1 MFINLKLLGIA
12 SVSVAAAAKLPLP
25 AQREIDFTRDVQP
38 LFQKHCIECHGAEK
52 QDGGYRLDNKRIAFE
67 GGDSHAP
74 NIVHG
79 KSAESPLIQFVA
91 GMDEEMRMPSEGKPL
106 TVEEIAVL
114 RGWIDQGAE
123 WPDSASTKVEAA
135 GDWWSLRPLA
145 PVAVPTVAGAVHP
158 VDAFVRVRLAQE
170 GLAPSPEADRRT
182 LVRRAYFDLHG
193 LPPSP
198 EEVDAFVRDT
208 DPRAWDILVNRLLD
222 SPRYGERW
230 ARHWLD
236 VAHYGDTHGYDK
248 DQPRPHAWPYRDYVI
263 RAFNEDR
270 PYASFVQ
277 EQIAGDV
284 LFPGSRD
291 GIEALGF
298 LAAGPWD
305 MIGHSELAESK
316 IDGKIARHLDRDD
329 MVASTIGTFASLT
342 VHCAQCHD
350 HKFDPITA
358 EDYYSLQ
365 AVFAA
370 IDRTDRSYDADPV
383 VASRRKEL
391 AARKSALDGE
401 LAAALAVAEE
411 RAGLPIKELDVKLAA
426 LQQEREGQAAAF
438 GWHGE
443 ISLEQDSVQWV
454 QVDLGGEQPLGKV
467 WFHPSRDDF
476 NGIYDG
482 FGFPVRF
489 RVEASADAE
498 FRRDVALLLDH
509 TAADFPNPGIR
520 PVVVEG
526 KGSSARYLRI
536 TAVRLAPR
544 QNDYN
549 FALSEVR
556 VFDSSERLLTAT
568 EVTSLNSVEVPPRW
582 SRANLIDGY
591 YPGKSEEI
599 GALKRQR
606 EELLREVSGDEG
618 MARWERLKR
627 EGAAVE
633 AEIRALPEMKKAYVG
648 SVHHGAGNFIGTGPA
663 GGKPRTIRLLSRGDV
678 TRPVREVGSGAIPAV
693 AHAQGRFELSAE
705 ATEGERRAA
714 LANWLADP
722 ANPLTWRSIVNR
734 VWQYHF
740 GRAIADS
747 PNDFGRMGQPPSHPE
762 LLDWLA
768 LEFRAGGGSIKSLHR
783 TIMTSETYR
792 QRSDTPAG
800 AAASTDSENVLLWR
814 MNRRKLEAEVM
825 RDSLIAV
832 AGKLDLTMGGPGF
845 QDFVIE
851 RPEHS
856 PHYQYHLADADNPAF
871 HRRAIYRFIVRSKPQ
886 PWLTTLD
893 CADPSMAVDKRNT
906 SVSPLQALV
915 QMNNQLVLV
924 MSRHF
929 AGRLDQAGASLEER
943 INLAY
948 RIVFQREA
956 GAEERAA
963 LAAHAERHG
972 LVSACR
978 VILNLNEFNFAD

>member
-1 MFINLKLLGIA
+1 VNWQCFVVVGLLVPGSA
-12 SVSVAAAAKLPLP
+12 VAAT
-25 AQREIDFTRDVQP
+25 IDFTRDVQP

-52 QDGGYRLDNKRIAFE
+52 QEGGYRLDNKRVAFE

-74 NIVHG
+74 NIVPG
-79 KSAESPLIQFVA
+79 KSAESPLIRFVA

-106 TVEEIAVL
+106 TAEEVGVL
-114 RGWIDQGAE
+114 RAWIDQGGE
-123 WPDSASTKVEAA
+123 WPDSASTEEEAG
-135 GDWWSLRPLA
+135 GDWWSLRPLV
-145 PVAVPTVAGAVHP
+145 PVAVPAVAGAVHP
-158 VDAFVRVRLAQE
+158 VDAFVRVRLAAE
-170 GLAPSPEADRRT
+170 GLKPSPEADRRT
-182 LVRRAYFDLHG
+182 LARRAYFDLHG

-198 EEVDAFVRDT
+198 EEVDAFVLDP
-208 DPRAWDILVNRLLD
+208 DPRAWERLIDRLLD

-236 VAHYGDTHGYDK
+236 VVHYGDTHGYDK

-270 PYASFVQ
+270 PYARFVR

-284 LFPGSRD
+284 LFPGTRD

-305 MIGHSELAESK
+305 MIGHSEVAEGK

-350 HKFDPITA
+350 HKFDPISA

-370 IDRTDRSYDADPV
+370 IDRTDRSYDADPA

-391 AARKSALDGE
+391 VDRKVALDSE
-401 LAAALAVAEE
+401 FASVLAAAEA
-411 RAGLPIKELDVKLAA
+411 RAGAPLGVLDEKLAA
-426 LQQEREGQAAAF
+426 LHQERDGRAAAF
-438 GWHGE
+438 GWHGA
-443 ISLEQDSVQWV
+443 ISPDQDTAQWV
-454 QVDLGGEQPLGKV
+454 QIDLGSEQPLGKAV
-467 WFHPSRDDF
+467 LHPCRDDF
-476 NGIYDG
+476 NGIGEG

-489 RVEASADAE
+489 RVEAAADAE
-498 FRRDVALLLDH
+498 FSRDVPLLFDH
-509 TAADFPNPGIR
+509 TATDFPNPGIE

-526 KGSSARYLRI
+526 KGRRARYLRI

-544 QNDYN
+544 QNDHN

-556 VFDSSERLLTAT
+556 VFDPAERHLPATA
-568 EVTSLNSVEVPPRW
+568 VTSSDSVEAPPRW

-591 YPGKSEEI
+591 YPGKSDEI
-599 GALKRQR
+599 GALERQR
-606 EELLREVSGDEG
+606 ETLLREASGDEG
-618 MARWERLKR
+618 MARRERLAR
-627 EGAAVE
+627 ESAAVE
-633 AEIRALPEMKKAYVG
+633 AEIRALPEMRKTYVG
-648 SVHHGAGNFIGTGPA
+648 AVHHGAGNFIGTGAA
-663 GGKPRTIRLLSRGDV
+663 GGKPRTIHLLARGDV
-678 TRPVREVGSGAIPAV
+678 TAPVREVGPGAIPAV
-693 AHAQGRFELSAE
+693 THAPGRFELPAG
-705 ATEGERRAA
+705 AGEGERRAA

-722 ANPLTWRSIVNR
+722 ANPLTWRSLVNR

-768 LEFRAGGGSIKSLHR
+768 LEFRDGGGAIKALHR
-783 TIMTSETYR
+783 TIMTSATYR

-800 AAASTDSENVLLWR
+800 AAVSTDSENWLLWR

-856 PHYQYHLADADNPAF
+856 PHYQYHLADADNRAF

-893 CADPSMAVDKRNT
+893 CADPSMAVEKRNA
-906 SVSPLQALV
+906 SVSPLQALA

-929 AGRLDQAGASLEER
+929 AERLDQAGGSMEER
-943 INLAY
+943 IDLAY
-948 RIVFQREA
+948 RIAFQREA
-956 GAEERAA
+956 GVEERAA
-963 LAAHAERHG
+963 LAGHAERHG
-972 LVSACR
+972 LASACR

>member
-1 MFINLKLLGIA
+1 M
-12 SVSVAAAAKLPLP
+12 SWRCYVAMALPGAAGA
-25 AQREIDFTRDVQP
+25 IDFTRDVQP
-38 LFQKHCIECHGAEK
+38 LFQRHCVECHGPEK
-52 QDGGYRLDNKRIAFE
+52 QEGGYRLDVKRVALE

-74 NIVHG
+74 NIVPG
-79 KSAESPLIQFVA
+79 KSGESPLIRFVT
-91 GMDEEMRMPSEGKPL
+91 GLDEEMRMPSEGKPL
-106 TVEEIAVL
+106 VPEEIAVL
-114 RGWIDQGAE
+114 REWIDQGAE
-123 WPDSASTKVEAA
+123 WPDSTSAVSEVK
-135 GDWWSLRPLA
+135 GDWWSLRPLV
-145 PVAVPTVAGAVHP
+145 PVAVPVVAGASHP
-158 VDAFVRVRLAQE
+158 VDAFVRARILAE

-182 LVRRAYFDLHG
+182 LARRAYFDLHG

-198 EEVDAFVRDT
+198 EEVDAFVNDP
-208 DPRAWDILVNRLLD
+208 DPRAWEKLVDRLLD

-230 ARHWLD
+230 GRHWLD
-236 VAHYGDTHGYDK
+236 VARYGDTHGYDK

-270 PYASFVQ
+270 PYGRFVR

-284 LFPGSRD
+284 LFPGERD

-305 MIGHSELAESK
+305 MIGHSEVAEGK

-370 IDRTDRSYDADPV
+370 IDRTDRSYDADAA
-383 VASRRKEL
+383 VAGRRKEL
-391 AARKSALDGE
+391 ALRKAAVDAE
-401 LAAALAVAEE
+401 LAANISTAEA
-411 RAGLPIKELDVKLAA
+411 RAGEPLKVLDGKLVALRKGRDELS
-426 LQQEREGQAAAF
+426 AAF
-438 GWHGE
+438 GWHGA
-443 ISLEQDSVQWV
+443 ISPNQDSVQWV
-454 QVDLGGEQPLGKV
+454 QVDLGSEQPLGRAV
-467 WFHPSRDDF
+467 IHPCRDDF
-476 NGIYDG
+476 NGIGDG
-482 FGFPVRF
+482 FGFPLRF
-489 RVEASADAE
+489 RVEAAADAE
-498 FRRDVALLLDH
+498 FTRDVTRLLDH
-509 TAADFPNPGIR
+509 TAADFPNPGVQ

-526 KGSSARYLRI
+526 KGRAARYLRI
-536 TAVRLAPR
+536 TAVRLMPR
-544 QNDYN
+544 QNDFN

-556 VFDSSERLLTAT
+556 LFDPAGRSLTASA
-568 EVTSLNSVEVPPRW
+568 VTSSDSVEAPPRW

-591 YPGKSEEI
+591 YPGKSDEI
-599 GALKRQR
+599 AALERQR
-606 EELLREVSGDEG
+606 EVMLREVLGDKG
-618 MARWERLKR
+618 MAERERLAR
-627 EGAAVE
+627 ERVSVK
-633 AEIRALPEMKKAYVG
+633 AEILALPEMKKAYVG
-648 SVHHGAGNFIGTGPA
+648 SVHHGAGNFIGTGST
-663 GGKPRTIRLLSRGDV
+663 GGKPRTIHLLPRGDV
-678 TRPVREVGSGAIPAV
+678 TRPGREVGPGATLAV
-693 AHAQGRFELSAE
+693 SHASGRFELPAGAAE
-705 ATEGERRAA
+705 GDRRAA
-714 LANWLADP
+714 LADWLADP
-722 ANPLTWRSIVNR
+722 SNPLTWRSIVNR

-768 LEFRAGGGSIKSLHR
+768 LEFRDGGGSMKALHR
-783 TIMTSETYR
+783 TIMTSATYR

-800 AAASTDSENVLLWR
+800 AAASVDSENQLLWR
-814 MNRRKLEAEVM
+814 MNRRKLEAEAL

-871 HRRAIYRFIVRSKPQ
+871 HRRAVYRFIVRSKPQ
-886 PWLTTLD
+886 PWLATLD
-893 CADPSMAVDKRNT
+893 CADPSMAVEKRNA
-906 SVSPLQALV
+906 SVSPLQALA

-929 AGRLDQAGASLEER
+929 AGRLDQAGGSIEER
-943 INLAY
+943 IGLAY
-948 RIVFQREA
+948 RIAFQREA

-963 LAAHAERHG
+963 LAAHAQRHG
-972 LVSACR
+972 LASACR
-978 VILNLNEFNFAD
+978 VIFNLNEFNFAD

>member
-1 MFINLKLLGIA
+1 MNWRRFAAAGLLGA
-12 SVSVAAAAKLPLP
+12 GNTAAGTI
-25 AQREIDFTRDVQP
+25 EFTRDVQP
-38 LFQKHCIECHGAEK
+38 LFQKHCVECHGPEK
-52 QDGGYRLDNKRIAFE
+52 QEGGYRLDIKRVALE

-74 NIVHG
+74 NIVPG
-79 KSAESPLIQFVA
+79 KSAESPLIRFVT

-106 TVEEIAVL
+106 AAEEIAVL
-114 RGWIDQGAE
+114 REWIDQGAE
-123 WPDSASTKVEAA
+123 WPDSASAA
-135 GDWWSLRPLA
+135 PEVKGDWWSLRPLV
-145 PVAVPTVAGAVHP
+145 PVAVPVVAGAAHP
-158 VDAFVRVRLAQE
+158 VDAFIRARLAVE

-182 LVRRAYFDLHG
+182 LARRAYFDLHG

-198 EEVDAFVRDT
+198 EEVDAFVHDP
-208 DPRAWDILVNRLLD
+208 DPRAWEKLVDRLLD

-230 ARHWLD
+230 GRHWLD

-263 RAFNEDR
+263 RAFNEGR
-270 PYASFVQ
+270 PYGRFVR

-284 LFPGSRD
+284 LFPGERD

-305 MIGHSELAESK
+305 MIGHSEVAEDK
-316 IDGKIARHLDRDD
+316 IDGRIARHLDRDD

-370 IDRTDRSYDADPV
+370 IDRTDRNYDIDPEV
-383 VASRRKEL
+383 GRHRQDLE
-391 AARKSALDGE
+391 ARKAAVELEIAATDSRAGAPLMELDGKI
-401 LAAALAVAEE
+401 AAL
-411 RAGLPIKELDVKLAA
+411 RQGNHDFS
-426 LQQEREGQAAAF
+426 AAF
-438 GWHGE
+438 GWHGA
-443 ISLEQDSVQWV
+443 ISPNQDSVQWV
-454 QVDLGGEQPLGKV
+454 QVDLGAEREVGKV
-467 WFHPSRDDF
+467 VLHPCRDDF
-476 NGIYDG
+476 NGIGDG
-482 FGFPVRF
+482 FGFPLRF
-489 RVEASADAE
+489 RVEAAADAE
-498 FRRDVALLLDH
+498 FTRDVALLLDH
-509 TAADFPNPGIR
+509 TTADFPNPGIQ

-526 KGSSARYLRI
+526 KGRAARYLRI

-544 QNDYN
+544 QNDFN

-556 VFDSSERLLTAT
+556 VFEPGDRSLTAT
-568 EVTSLNSVEVPPRW
+568 AVASSDSVEAPPRW

-591 YPGKSEEI
+591 YPGKSDEI
-599 GALKRQR
+599 GALERRR
-606 EELLREVSGDEG
+606 ELLLRESLGDEG
-618 MARWERLKR
+618 MAGR
-627 EGAAVE
+627 ELLLRENAEVE
-633 AEIRALPEMKKAYVG
+633 AGIEALPEMKKIYVG
-648 SVHHGAGNFIGTGPA
+648 SVHHGAGNFIGTGSA
-663 GGKPRTIRLLSRGDV
+663 GGKPRAIHLLPRGDV
-678 TRPVREVGSGAIPAV
+678 TRPGREVGPGAILAV
-693 AHAQGRFELSAE
+693 AHAPGRFELPAGAS
-705 ATEGERRAA
+705 EGERRAA

-768 LEFRAGGGSIKSLHR
+768 LEFRDGGGSIKALHR
-783 TIMTSETYR
+783 RIMTSETYR
-792 QRSDTPAG
+792 QRSDTVAG
-800 AAASTDSENVLLWR
+800 AAASIDSENRLLWR
-814 MNRRKLEAEVM
+814 MNRRKLEAEAL

-832 AGKLDLTMGGPGF
+832 AGKLDFTMGGPGF

-856 PHYQYHLADADNPAF
+856 PHYQYHLADAANPAF

-893 CADPSMAVDKRNT
+893 CADPSMAVEKRNA
-906 SVSPLQALV
+906 SVSPLQALA

-929 AGRLDQAGASLEER
+929 AERLDQAGGSLEER
-943 INLAY
+943 IGLAY
-948 RIVFQREA
+948 RIAFQREA
-956 GAEERAA
+956 GPEERAA
-963 LAAHAERHG
+963 LAGHAERHG
-972 LVSACR
+972 VASACR
-978 VILNLNEFNFAD
+978 VIFNLNEFNFAD

>member
-1 MFINLKLLGIA
+1 MSWRCLVVIA
-12 SVSVAAAAKLPLP
+12 LPGAAAAGT
-25 AQREIDFTRDVQP
+25 IDFTRDVQP
-38 LFQKHCIECHGAEK
+38 LFQKHCVECHGPEK
-52 QDGGYRLDNKRIAFE
+52 QEGGYRLDIKRVALE
-67 GGDSHAP
+67 GGDRHAP
-74 NIVHG
+74 NIVAG
-79 KSAESPLIQFVA
+79 KSGESPLIRFVT
-91 GMDEEMRMPSEGKPL
+91 GLDEEIRMPSEGKPL
-106 TVEEIAVL
+106 AAEEIAVL
-114 RGWIDQGAE
+114 RAWIDQGAI
-123 WPDSASTKVEAA
+123 WPDSASAKVEAA
-135 GDWWSLRPLA
+135 GDWWSLRPLV
-145 PVAVPTVAGAVHP
+145 PVAVPLVAGASHP
-158 VDAFVRVRLAQE
+158 VDAFVRARLAAE

-182 LVRRAYFDLHG
+182 LARRAYFDLHG

-198 EEVDAFVRDT
+198 EEVDAFVNDP
-208 DPRAWDILVNRLLD
+208 DPRAWEKLVDRLLD

-230 ARHWLD
+230 GRHWLD

-270 PYASFVQ
+270 AYGRFVR

-284 LFPGSRD
+284 LYPGSRD

-305 MIGHSELAESK
+305 MIGHSEVAEGK

-370 IDRTDRSYDADPV
+370 IDRTDRSYDADPG
-383 VASRRKEL
+383 VAGRRKEL
-391 AARKSALDGE
+391 AVRKAALDLE
-401 LAAALAVAEE
+401 LAASVAAAET
-411 RAGLPIKELDVKLAA
+411 RAGAPLGELDKKLAA
-426 LQQEREGQAAAF
+426 LRQEREGRSAAF
-438 GWHGE
+438 GWHGA
-443 ISLEQDSVQWV
+443 ISPNQDYVQWV
-454 QVDLGGEQPLGKV
+454 QVDLGSEQSLGKV
-467 WFHPSRDDF
+467 VIHPCRDDF
-476 NGIYDG
+476 NGIGDG
-482 FGFPVRF
+482 FGFPLRF
-489 RVEASADAE
+489 RVEAATDAE
-498 FRRDVALLLDH
+498 FTRDVALLLDH
-509 TAADFPNPGIR
+509 TAADFPNPGIQ

-526 KGSSARYLRI
+526 NGRAARYLRI

-544 QNDYN
+544 QNDFN

-556 VFDSSERLLTAT
+556 VYDPAKRSLTASA
-568 EVTSLNSVEVPPRW
+568 VTSPDSVEAPPRW
-582 SRANLIDGY
+582 NRANLIDGY
-591 YPGKSEEI
+591 YPGKSDEI
-599 GALKRQR
+599 AALERQR
-606 EELLREVSGDEG
+606 EVMLREVLGDEG
-618 MARWERLKR
+618 VAGRDRLVLQN
-627 EGAAVE
+627 AAVE
-633 AEIRALPEMKKAYVG
+633 AEILTLPEMKKAYVG
-648 SVHHGAGNFIGTGPA
+648 SVHHGAGNFIGTGAA
-663 GGKPRTIRLLSRGDV
+663 GGKPRPIHLLPRGDV
-678 TRPVREVGSGAIPAV
+678 TRPGREVGPGAILAV
-693 AHAQGRFELSAE
+693 AHAPGRFELPAG
-705 ATEGERRAA
+705 AGEGERRAA

-768 LEFRAGGGSIKSLHR
+768 LEFRDGGGSIKDLHR
-783 TIMTSETYR
+783 TIMTSATYR

-800 AAASTDSENVLLWR
+800 AAASVDSENQLLWR
-814 MNRRKLEAEVM
+814 MNRRKLEAEAL

-856 PHYQYHLADADNPAF
+856 PHYQYHLVDAANPAF
-871 HRRAIYRFIVRSKPQ
+871 HRRAVYRFIVRSKPQ
-886 PWLTTLD
+886 PWLATLD
-893 CADPSMAVDKRNT
+893 CADPSMAVEKRNA
-906 SVSPLQALV
+906 SVSPLQALA

-929 AGRLDQAGASLEER
+929 AERLDQTGGSMEAR
-943 INLAY
+943 IGLAF
-948 RIVFQREA
+948 RIAFQREA
-956 GAEERAA
+956 GPEEKAA
-963 LAAHAERHG
+963 LAGHAERHG
-972 LVSACR
+972 LASACR
-978 VILNLNEFNFAD
+978 VIFNLNEFNFAD

>member
-1 MFINLKLLGIA
+1 MNWQCFVAAGLLGSGSA
-12 SVSVAAAAKLPLP
+12 VAATI
-25 AQREIDFTRDVQP
+25 EFTRDVQP
-38 LFQKHCIECHGAEK
+38 LFQKHCIECHGPEK
-52 QDGGYRLDNKRIAFE
+52 REGGYRLDIKRVALE

-74 NIVHG
+74 NIVPG
-79 KSAESPLIQFVA
+79 KSAESPLIRFVA

-106 TVEEIAVL
+106 AAEEIAVL

-123 WPDSASTKVEAA
+123 WPESASAGVEAA
-135 GDWWSLRPLA
+135 DDWWSLRPLV
-145 PVAVPTVAGAVHP
+145 PVAVPAVAGAVHP
-158 VDAFVRVRLAQE
+158 VDAFVRARLAAA

-182 LVRRAYFDLHG
+182 LARRAYFDLQG

-198 EEVDAFVRDT
+198 EEVDAFVRDP
-208 DPRAWDILVNRLLD
+208 DPRAWEKLVDRLLD

-230 ARHWLD
+230 GRHWLD
-236 VAHYGDTHGYDK
+236 VVHYGDTHGYDK
-248 DQPRPHAWPYRDYVI
+248 DQPRPNAWPYRDYVI

-270 PYASFVQ
+270 PYARFVR

-305 MIGHSELAESK
+305 LIGHSEVAEGK

-350 HKFDPITA
+350 HKFDPISA

-370 IDRTDRSYDADPV
+370 IDRTDRSYDADPA
-383 VASRRKEL
+383 VAGRRKEL
-391 AARKSALDGE
+391 AARKTALDSE
-401 LAAALAVAEE
+401 LAANLASAEA
-411 RAGLPIKELDVKLAA
+411 RAGAPLGELDRKLAA
-426 LQQEREGQAAAF
+426 LRQERDGRAAAF
-438 GWHGE
+438 GWHGA
-443 ISLEQDSVQWV
+443 ISPDQDTAQWV
-454 QVDLGGEQPLGKV
+454 QIDLGSEQPLGKAV
-467 WFHPSRDDF
+467 IHPCRDDF
-476 NGIYDG
+476 NGIGDG

-489 RVEASADAE
+489 RVEAAADAE
-498 FRRDVALLLDH
+498 FSSDVALLLDH
-509 TAADFPNPGIR
+509 TAADFPNPGIE

-526 KGSSARYLRI
+526 KGRSARYLRI

-556 VFDSSERLLTAT
+556 VFDPAERLLTAT
-568 EVTSLNSVEVPPRW
+568 EVTSPDSVEAPPRW

-591 YPGKSEEI
+591 YPGKSDQI
-599 GALKRQR
+599 GALERQR
-606 EELLREVSGDEG
+606 ETLLREASGDEG
-618 MARWERLKR
+618 MAGRERLKR
-627 EGAAVE
+627 EITAVE
-633 AEIRALPEMKKAYVG
+633 AEFRTLPEMKKAYVG
-648 SVHHGAGNFIGTGPA
+648 SVHHGAGNFIGTGAA
-663 GGKPRTIRLLSRGDV
+663 GGKPRTIHLLARGDV
-678 TRPVREVGSGAIPAV
+678 TRPVREVGPGAIPAV
-693 AHAQGRFELSAE
+693 AHAPGRFQLPAG
-705 ATEGERRAA
+705 AAEGERRAA

-768 LEFRAGGGSIKSLHR
+768 LEFRDGGGSIKALHR
-783 TIMTSETYR
+783 TILTSATYR

-800 AAASTDSENVLLWR
+800 AAASFDSENRLLWR
-814 MNRRKLEAEVM
+814 MNRRKLEAEAL
-825 RDSLIAV
+825 RDSLLAV
-832 AGKLDLTMGGPGF
+832 AGKLDLTAGGPGF

-856 PHYQYHLADADNPAF
+856 PHYQYHLADAANPAL
-871 HRRAIYRFIVRSKPQ
+871 HRRAVYRFIVRSKPQ
-886 PWLTTLD
+886 PWLATLD
-893 CADPSMAVDKRNT
+893 CADPSMAVDKRNA
-906 SVSPLQALV
+906 SVSPLQALA

-924 MSRHF
+924 MARHF
-929 AGRLDQAGASLEER
+929 AERLDQAGGSLGDR
-943 INLAY
+943 IGLAY
-948 RIVFQREA
+948 RIAFQREA
-956 GAEERAA
+956 GPGERAA
-963 LAAHAERHG
+963 LAGHAERHG
-972 LVSACR
+972 LASACR
-978 VILNLNEFNFAD
+978 VIFNLNEFNFAD